1 MMQRVYHLNQLQIG
15 NLCQKFWIKAKN
27 NIKRW
32 KRWDYKKSRRQRS
45 EYYLVPDTILS
56 VKDGQKIS
64 AGDVLARLPKE
75 TSKTKD
81 ITGGLPR
88 VAELFEARRPKDSA
102 IIAENDG
109 VIEFGKEVRG
119 KQKISIVSSKGETSN
134 YLIPKGKHV
143 NFNQGE
149 KIKKGEYLL
158 DGSPAPH
165 DILRILGVEKLTE
178 YFVSEVQEVYRLQG
192 VVINDKHIVTIVRQ
206 MLKRVELK
214 DPGDSELLV
223 GEVIDLLDI
232 NSINEKLRADKRD
245 QQYLREFY

>member
-1 MMQRVYHLNQLQIG
+1 M
-15 NLCQKFWIKAKN
+15 
-27 NIKRW
+27 
-32 KRWDYKKSRRQRS
+32 
-45 EYYLVPDTILS
+45 
-56 VKDGQKIS
+56 
-64 AGDVLARLPKE
+64 
-75 TSKTKD
+75 
-81 ITGGLPR
+81 
-88 VAELFEARRPKDSA
+88 
-102 IIAENDG
+102 
-109 VIEFGKEVRG
+109 IEFGKEVRG
-119 KQKISIVSSKGETSN
+119 KQKISIVSSSGETSN

-192 VVINDKHIVTIVRQ
+192 VVINDKHIETIVRQ
-206 MLKRVELK
+206 MLKRVEVK

-232 NSINEKLRADKRD
+232 NVINEKLKNDKKKPALFERVLLGITKASL
-245 QQYLREFY
+245 QTNSFISAASFKKLLEF